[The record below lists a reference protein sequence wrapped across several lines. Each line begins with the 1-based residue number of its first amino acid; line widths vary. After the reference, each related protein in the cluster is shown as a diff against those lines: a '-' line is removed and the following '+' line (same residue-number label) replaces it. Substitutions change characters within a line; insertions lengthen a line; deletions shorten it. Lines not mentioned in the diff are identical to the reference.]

1 MSTELF
7 NSAKSILATWGE
19 FEVYNVVRLIRV
31 YRDNKLTII
40 GLFDRDNRVFERIF
54 ITINMQEEALP
65 DQDKLFHLPLPI
77 TAKKN
82 QTVVYSAY
90 RLSETEFVAEQY
102 MRPGRW
108 EQYLERLL
116 ANVKEVDQ
124 KIAALNQT
132 PIDDSKLFPDLHP
145 HSK

>member
-19 FEVYNVVRLIRV
+19 FEVYNVVRLVKV

-54 ITINMQEEALP
+54 ITLNMQEETSPPQAP
-65 DQDKLFHLPLPI
+65 LFHLPIPLS
-77 TAKKN
+77 AKESL
-82 QTVVYSAY
+82 TVVYSAY

-108 EQYLERLL
+108 ERYLEQLMTKAQEADRRLG
-116 ANVKEVDQ
+116 E
-124 KIAALNQT
+124 LNRM
-132 PIDDSKLFPDLHP
+132 PIDDSKLFPDLDAP
-145 HSK
+145 SK